1 MLSALRATP
10 LLVTVLK
17 SRIIPHHEVSVVK
30 VGHIIID
37 VGVVHVSNKIIEA
50 YIEKTIISLLRD
62 ITLMPSSTGP

>member
-1 MLSALRATP
+1 MLSALRPTP

-17 SRIIPHHEVSVVK
+17 SRIVPHHKIGVVK

-62 ITLMPSSTGP
+62 ITLMPSRTGP